1 MQAITIRGG
10 KGGADAL
17 QVQEVAVPALR
28 AGHVLVRVRSA
39 GVNRPDILQRSGLYP
54 PPPGAS
60 DILGLE
66 VAGEVA
72 AVGEGV
78 TRWREGD
85 RVVALLAGGGYAEYA
100 LVDARHVLPVPEG
113 LDFARAAALPE
124 TVFTVWANVFEG
136 GRLARGETLLVHGAN
151 SGIGVT
157 AMQMARAAGARVIA
171 TARGDAKVAKAREWG
186 ADVAVDA
193 AAGDWATAVKNAGPV
208 DVVLDMMGAA
218 YFAANLEVLAPGGRL
233 VIIAFLTG
241 PQAQV
246 NLAQVMLRRLTITGS
261 TLRARDADEKAR
273 LASSIEQIVWPWI
286 ASGTVRVPVDRTFP
300 LAHAGDAHRFLEQGA
315 QFGKVVLEVRQ

>member
-1 MQAITIRGG
+1 MKAITIRGG

-17 QVQEVAVPALR
+17 QVQEIALPALR
-28 AGHVLVRVRSA
+28 AGHVLVRVRAA

-72 AVGEGV
+72 AVGDGV

-85 RVVALLAGGGYAEYA
+85 RVVALIGGGGYAEYV
-100 LVDARHVLPVPEG
+100 LVDARHVLPVPQG
-113 LDFARAAALPE
+113 LDFAQAAALPE

-136 GRLARGETLLVHGAN
+136 GRLRRGETLLVHGAN

-157 AMQMARAAGARVIA
+157 AMQMACAAGARVIA

-241 PQAQV
+241 PLAQV

-261 TLRARDADEKAR
+261 TLRGRDADEKAR
-273 LASSIEQIVWPWI
+273 LASAIEQTVWPWL
-286 ASGTVRVPVDRTFP
+286 ASGAVRVPVDRTFP
-300 LAHAGDAHRFLEQGA
+300 LARAGDAHTFLEQGA
-315 QFGKVVLEVRQ
+315 QFGKVVLLP